1 MYVYKQIQGGIC
13 FKEMVHEIVEA
24 STLKIQRVDQQTEDT
39 KSWYSLSPKGVVG
52 QNFLFLQRDQ
62 FRFSFFFY

>member
-39 KSWYSLSPKGVVG
+39 KS
-52 QNFLFLQRDQ
+52 
-62 FRFSFFFY
+62 